1 MNNSFI
7 FTQPAAAGGVEG
19 RGSRVESQV
28 ATNRRHSNGTTQPF
42 SNVLDRA
49 VQSPQKKVADKPKHE
64 ALTGGRSAE
73 HRSARSVEAH
83 EEHKPATAPRGGKRR
98 DKHDDEMA
106 VPSAGLPGMP
116 TPVAKPDEISPESG
130 TSDAMVES
138 SITVANCSAQKAAV
152 ETVTDKIVATLA
164 ANPPEPTVGSAEI
177 SLESLALVESE
188 DVAVA
193 GKTTIDL
200 KQLEQ
205 VLDQDA
211 SQPTKTVALDVE
223 ETVTTA
229 APETFSEERMT
240 SAMAIDAADLQA
252 MAASTAREAL
262 RGAVRG
268 DSNLNPAITTPEIA
282 AAVDEAG
289 VESVVVSP
297 IAAEEARRSVRTD
310 RESLTETR
318 EKSRGTA
325 AAKLTMSMNNEA
337 NREEIA
343 GLTGQVLPGSGG
355 SQPVTGI
362 NLPSESATQ
371 KAFGA
376 AREIIGVDSLNA
388 AARLTTGPA
397 RTDVSLNTDL
407 LEMREASPAARIG
420 EVISREVRMFKRG
433 GDERVEV
440 VLTPDAKT
448 QISLKL
454 QWRDGQVEVQ
464 ARCDMGDHH
473 LLNTQWPQLQA
484 SFAAHGVRLSHLS
497 ERAHT
502 GFTEF
507 FGNSGFSQQQGGERQ
522 PAPQPSAIDAMKTTV
537 PTPKTG
543 AARSVVRSSNRLES
557 WA

>member
-7 FTQPAAAGGVEG
+7 FTQIATAGGVEG
-19 RGSRVESQV
+19 RESRVEGESP
-28 ATNRRHSNGTTQPF
+28 THSRFSDGSTLPF

-49 VQSPQKKVADKPKHE
+49 VQMPPKKVAEKLKQE
-64 ALTGGRSAE
+64 SLAGGCSEE

-83 EEHKPATAPRGGKRR
+83 EEHKPSAPPRGSKRQEKR
-98 DKHDDEMA
+98 DDEITIQPA
-106 VPSAGLPGMP
+106 AFSGMP
-116 TPVAKPDEISPESG
+116 TPVVKQDEKSPASG
-130 TSDAMVES
+130 TSDAMSES
-138 SITVANCSAQKAAV
+138 PITVEDCSAQKTSV
-152 ETVTDKIVATLA
+152 ETVAGKITATQGA
-164 ANPPEPTVGSAEI
+164 DATEPTAGSAEI
-177 SLESLALVESE
+177 NLESLALVEGDE
-188 DVAVA
+188 VAIA
-193 GKTTIDL
+193 GKPAVDL
-200 KQLEQ
+200 KQIEQ
-205 VLDQDA
+205 SLVQEA
-211 SQPTKTVALDVE
+211 AQTTKVIALDVE
-223 ETVTTA
+223 RPSTTA
-229 APETFSEERMT
+229 AGGLLSED
-240 SAMAIDAADLQA
+240 AMARASLIETPDMQA

-262 RGAVRG
+262 RGTARG
-268 DSNLNPAITTPEIA
+268 DSNLNPAIETPEVTTTADA
-282 AAVDEAG
+282 AP

-297 IAAEEARRSVRTD
+297 ITAEEVRRSARTD
-310 RESLTETR
+310 RSAATGTR
-318 EKSRGTA
+318 EKVRGTA

-337 NREEIA
+337 KREEIA
-343 GLTGQVLPGSGG
+343 GLTQQVLPGNGV

-362 NLPSESATQ
+362 NLPSESQRNAG
-371 KAFGA
+371 K
-376 AREIIGVDSLNA
+376 ENIGVDSLSA

-397 RTDVSLNTDL
+397 RTDVSGSS
-407 LEMREASPAARIG
+407 EMLDVREASPAARIG

-433 GDERVEV
+433 GDDMVEV

-464 ARCDMGDHH
+464 ARCDMGDHQ

-522 PAPQPSAIDAMKTTV
+522 PAPQQSAVDMMKPVV
-537 PTPKTG
+537 PTTKPG
-543 AARSVVRSSNRLES
+543 AARSVVRSGNRLES